1 MTPPCT
7 LSLPHQQKSPSI
19 FLFFSCF
26 CNNSRAKIVLQVEGT
41 RPRLT
46 AYLHKG
52 VIEDVYAVCSF
63 CFCLAVR
70 QIRRPGLPCDL
81 GPGEIRRHTAVR
93 DCPAAAGGFRR
104 RRRAAAFAAAPGPR
118 GCRLLHSEKGIKYT
132 TAVRPGAARRFLV
145 MEVSAWYTCG
155 QGVLRLLSSNKEVFS
170 HEARRLFSRDR
181 LSLR

>member
-1 MTPPCT
+1 MRLFSHRYSVGAASPDALRQLLYPRFLPLGRGRARPARL
-7 LSLPHQQKSPSI
+7 LSLPHQQKFPSI

-70 QIRRPGLPCDL
+70 QSVGLAFHVTWGLAKFVATLLFVIALPL
-81 GPGEIRRHTAVR
+81 LVVFAVVGALL
-93 DCPAAAGGFRR
+93 PLLLPLALVLPPS
-104 RRRAAAFAAAPGPR
+104 AF
-118 GCRLLHSEKGIKYT
+118 
-132 TAVRPGAARRFLV
+132 
-145 MEVSAWYTCG
+145 
-155 QGVLRLLSSNKEVFS
+155 
-170 HEARRLFSRDR
+170 
-181 LSLR
+181 